1 MSTSFDPS
9 QHGTSA
15 LHPGELESHP
25 CNDDVLD
32 KSALYSAST
41 FSQQESRDAKKEVLA
56 SRLLLHVLTDREWSR
71 GRDMLSV
78 ATAALDGGATIIQLR
93 DKTAS
98 TRVLIEEGLALRA
111 LTRERG
117 ALLIVNDRVDVALAV
132 EADGVHVGQD
142 DMPAALAR
150 RLLGP
155 HRILGVSAAT
165 MEEAEVAVA
174 GGADY
179 LGVGPVFPSRGKA
192 DAGPATGVQL
202 LTELARRYATPLV
215 AIGGITAENT
225 PAVVRAGAAGVA
237 VITAVVNAE
246 DITAASRQL
255 RMAVESV
262 PRFARPSINRGSTLT
277 KIAELGEFGLIARLT
292 AGLPPSPD
300 VIAGVGDDAAILDIG
315 SNDVLVA
322 TCDVQVEDTH
332 FRLRGITPHDIGR
345 RALAVNLSDIAAMG
359 ARPRFALISLLV
371 PPTLD
376 VAVLD
381 GIYAGLREEAAQFDV
396 ALVGGNIARN
406 AERLIIDITLL
417 GTGTRNRLLR
427 RNSAKPGDMVMVTGS
442 LGSAA
447 AGLLVLEDEQLAA
460 KVAPENL
467 VGVLAA
473 QRTPAP
479 RVAAGQWL
487 AQHAVT
493 TGIDVSDGLAA
504 DISHICEAS
513 GVGVQ
518 IEAESLPIQP
528 ETATVAAL
536 AGQDPQNLAL
546 FGGEDYELLFT
557 VPTDRAHALARELF
571 DATGVKA
578 TAIGTICMGSAI
590 TLFREGKPSPLPST
604 GWDHL
609 RLSHP

>member
-1 MSTSFDPS
+1 M
-9 QHGTSA
+9 
-15 LHPGELESHP
+15 
-25 CNDDVLD
+25 
-32 KSALYSAST
+32 
-41 FSQQESRDAKKEVLA
+41 
-56 SRLLLHVLTDREWSR
+56 LHVLTDREWSR

-179 LGVGPVFPSRGKA
+179 LGVGPIFPTHGKA

-215 AIGGITAENT
+215 AIGGITAENA
-225 PAVVRAGAAGVA
+225 PVVVRAGAAGVA

-406 AERLIIDITLL
+406 AERLIIDIMLL

-473 QRTPAP
+473 QRTPTP

-536 AGQDPQNLAL
+536 AGQNPQNLAL

-609 RLSHP
+609 RLSDP